1 MSCCESVS
9 RNICVYVCICA
20 CVCVG
25 MCTDFCVSLCVCVCV
40 CCVCCESLRNFV
52 QRVVNKFASR
62 GCVSV
67 LFFFQ

>member
-1 MSCCESVS
+1 MCMYVYVRVFVLVCVRISVS
-9 RNICVYVCICA
+9 V
-20 CVCVG
+20 
-25 MCTDFCVSLCVCVCV
+25 LCVCVCV

>member
-1 MSCCESVS
+1 MCMYVYVRVFVLVCVRISVS
-9 RNICVYVCICA
+9 V
-20 CVCVG
+20 
-25 MCTDFCVSLCVCVCV
+25 CVCVCV